1 MRVLSVV
8 ALLLVVAPVI
18 DGGAA
23 DAQESLARA
32 RLLYNERQ
40 FEEAVNAAD
49 EARAGFPDSVDLIAA
64 RAYLER
70 FRESAANDNLAS
82 ARDRLRRINPGGF
95 GIPER
100 IEFIIG
106 LGQALY
112 FDNSPGAAVSLFAS
126 VLDGVHVLGPD
137 ARERVLDWWA
147 SALDGEA
154 RPRADAERVSLYR
167 EIQERMERE
176 LADRP
181 GSAVAAYWFVAAAS
195 GEGRFDIAWDR
206 AKAAWIRAPLTS
218 DFGAMLRG
226 DLDRLVQRAIVPER
240 AKAAAKTTE
249 QVLIEWE
256 FFKEQWSR

>member
-181 GSAVAAYWFVAAAS
+181 GSAVAAYWFGRCGQWRGAFRHCVGQGQSRVDTGAAHERLRCHAA
-195 GEGRFDIAWDR
+195 GRFGSAR
-206 AKAAWIRAPLTS
+206 AACHRAGSAP
-218 DFGAMLRG
+218 RRRP
-226 DLDRLVQRAIVPER
+226 RLP
-240 AKAAAKTTE
+240 
-249 QVLIEWE
+249 
-256 FFKEQWSR
+256 SRC